1 MTTLNYQSTV
11 LPNQDGEETQ
21 THSET
26 FDTNDNAIAMM
37 HYLQAIDIGDLILHS
52 FELHIH

>member
-26 FDTNDNAIAMM
+26 FETNEEAIAMM
-37 HYLQAIDIGDLILHS
+37 NYIQSWDIGDLIMHS
-52 FELHIH
+52 FELHIR